1 MRKLLLF
8 STLYYSPDPDPAGGG
23 NPAITDLVEK
33 LNALT
38 TKVAEL
44 EKTNK
49 DLVEYNRSLLN
60 VKTTPSTTP
69 PKDDNALTE
78 EEKIAVAKFMKGE

>member
-1 MRKLLLF
+1 MRHLLLF
-8 STLYYSPDPDPAGGG
+8 PPFYYAPDDTNTGGG

-33 LNALT
+33 LNTLSAKLT
-38 TKVAEL
+38 EL

-60 VKTTPSTTP
+60 VKTTPATE